1 MTPITP
7 KPLQTPALIRA
18 LLSGERRCPCGS
30 EDFHIEPGFFGGVS
44 AQLLGIRRFWC
55 HVCRRHF
62 WLRSRLHRRAAPARG
77 ETPQPGAEAAMATTA
92 IGAPLDLYQRLDEL
106 DALTLVTDKDASGR
120 IDLSGLD
127 RQLQQSQVSRPG
139 KRSRRGRH
147 RGH

>member
-1 MTPITP
+1 
-7 KPLQTPALIRA
+7 
-18 LLSGERRCPCGS
+18 
-30 EDFHIEPGFFGGVS
+30 
-44 AQLLGIRRFWC
+44 
-55 HVCRRHF
+55 
-62 WLRSRLHRRAAPARG
+62 
-77 ETPQPGAEAAMATTA
+77 MATTA